1 MSERRRRDRVDED
14 PGGARPAS
22 PRRESHAPPEVA
34 SIRDLQHRAGNHAVA
49 ALLAR
54 SGSEAARVQV
64 QRDAPARTPPAG
76 SEADDRSSSTGS
88 MAIADLDLEIPI
100 LSFSRGQ
107 GGRQRRRDAE
117 AGEEDAGDFL
127 VSLPLS
133 AMDPRLQEA
142 SAKGRSFDTVT
153 IKLGPNTT
161 VTLKGVYIAQVMID
175 ERFVSLTL
183 NAASV
188 DFAPGD

>member
-1 MSERRRRDRVDED
+1 
-14 PGGARPAS
+14 
-22 PRRESHAPPEVA
+22 
-34 SIRDLQHRAGNHAVA
+34 
-49 ALLAR
+49 
-54 SGSEAARVQV
+54 
-64 QRDAPARTPPAG
+64 
-76 SEADDRSSSTGS
+76 